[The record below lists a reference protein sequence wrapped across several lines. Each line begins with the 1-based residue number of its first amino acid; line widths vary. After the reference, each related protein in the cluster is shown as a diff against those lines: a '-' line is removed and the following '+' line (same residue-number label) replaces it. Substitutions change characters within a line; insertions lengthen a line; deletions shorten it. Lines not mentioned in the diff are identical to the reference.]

1 MTEIGERKLGLES
14 ITNKSLTWTDI
25 QKPTRDK
32 MSTLEQLYPFH
43 ELNIEDCLSKIQ
55 IPKIDR
61 YEDHIFVILHF
72 PTLDKEKSIPRT
84 TQLAIFAGFDYL
96 VTVQQGELKPLT
108 EMFQICKVNE
118 KQRESF
124 MGTSSGYL
132 LHSIIDLLVD
142 DLLHVLMKLEGN
154 LDDIEE
160 VVFEEKVAVAKEISL
175 LRREITTL
183 RRVVIP
189 LKRIILDLSKDIQ
202 KFSEEDLT
210 LYFDDVKDHI
220 DKVIEVLEESKET
233 IEIFK
238 DTDFMLSTEK
248 SNKIL
253 AVLTILF
260 TLSIPATVVA
270 AIYGMNVN
278 LPGGIETGPA
288 TFFGPFTSFVLLVIA
303 AILPAAIMIWYFKR
317 QGWFGWWES
326 WKINSRLLIL

>member
-1 MTEIGERKLGLES
+1 MAEIGERKIGLES
-14 ITNKSLTWTDI
+14 ITNKSLTWIDI
-25 QKPTRDK
+25 QKPTHEK
-32 MSTLEQLYPFH
+32 MKTLQESHLFH
-43 ELNIEDCLSKIQ
+43 ELDIEDCLSKIQ

-61 YEDHIFVILHF
+61 HEDYNFILLHF
-72 PTLDKEKSIPRT
+72 PTISKKDSIPRS
-84 TQLAIFAGFDYL
+84 TQLAIFVGFDYL
-96 VTVQQGELKPLT
+96 VTVQQGELRALT

-118 KQRESF
+118 KQRDSF

-142 DLLHVLMKLEGN
+142 DLLHILMKLEGN
-154 LDDIEE
+154 LDDIED
-160 VVFEEKVAVAKEISL
+160 VVFDEKVAVAKEISL

-189 LKRIILDLSKDIQ
+189 LKRNILDLSKDIQ

-278 LPGGIETGPA
+278 LPGGTETGPA
-288 TFFGPFTSFVLLVIA
+288 TLFGPFTSFILLVIA
-303 AILPAAIMIWYFKR
+303 AIFPAVIMIWYFKR
-317 QGWFGWWES
+317 QGWFGW
-326 WKINSRLLIL
+326 

>member
-1 MTEIGERKLGLES
+1 MAEIGEKKLGFES
-14 ITNKSLTWTDI
+14 IANKSLTWVDI
-25 QKPTRDK
+25 QKPTHEK
-32 MSTLEQLYPFH
+32 MKVLEESYLFH
-43 ELNIEDCLSKIQ
+43 ELDIEDCLSKIQ

-61 YEDHIFVILHF
+61 HEDYIFILVHF
-72 PTLDKEKSIPRT
+72 PTISKKDSFPRS
-84 TQLAIFAGFDYL
+84 TQLAIFAGSDYL
-96 VTVQQGELKPLT
+96 VTVHQGELRALT

-118 KQRESF
+118 KQRNSF

-142 DLLHVLMKLEGN
+142 DLLHILLKLKGN
-154 LDDIEE
+154 LDDIEDI
-160 VVFEEKVAVAKEISL
+160 VFDDKHAAPKEIAL

-183 RRVVIP
+183 RRIVIP
-189 LKRIILDLSKDIQ
+189 LKRTVLDFSKDIQ

-210 LYFDDVKDHI
+210 LYFDNVKDHV
-220 DKVIEVLEESKET
+220 DKVIEVLDESKET

-260 TLSIPATVVA
+260 TLSIPVTVVA
-270 AIYGMNVN
+270 AIYGMNVD

-288 TFFGPFTSFVLLVIA
+288 TFFGPFTSLAILIIA
-303 AILPAAIMIWYFKR
+303 ATLPAGIMIWYFKR
-317 QGWFGWWES
+317 QGWIE
-326 WKINSRLLIL
+326 LQ

>member
-118 KQRESF
+118 KQQESF
-124 MGTSSGYL
+124 MGKSSGYL

-160 VVFEEKVAVAKEISL
+160 VVFDEKVAVAKEISL

-288 TFFGPFTSFVLLVIA
+288 TFFGPFTSFILLVIA

-317 QGWFGWWES
+317 QGWFGW
-326 WKINSRLLIL
+326 

>member
-14 ITNKSLTWTDI
+14 ITNKSLTWVDI
-25 QKPTRDK
+25 QKPTREK
-32 MSTLEQLYPFH
+32 MSILEQLYPFH

-55 IPKIDR
+55 IPKVDR

-72 PTLDKEKSIPRT
+72 PTIDKEKSIPRT

-118 KQRESF
+118 KQRDSF

-142 DLLHVLMKLEGN
+142 DLLHILMKLEGN
-154 LDDIEE
+154 LDDIED
-160 VVFEEKVAVAKEISL
+160 VVFDEKVAVAKEISL

-288 TFFGPFTSFVLLVIA
+288 TFFGPFTSFTLLVIA
-303 AILPAAIMIWYFKR
+303 AYCLP
-317 QGWFGWWES
+317 
-326 WKINSRLLIL
+326 

>member
-14 ITNKSLTWTDI
+14 ITNKSLTWVDI
-25 QKPTRDK
+25 QKPTREK
-32 MSTLEQLYPFH
+32 MSILEQLYPFH

-55 IPKIDR
+55 IPKVDR

-72 PTLDKEKSIPRT
+72 PTIDKEKSIPRT

-118 KQRESF
+118 KQRDSF

-142 DLLHVLMKLEGN
+142 DLLHILMKLEGN
-154 LDDIEE
+154 LDDIED
-160 VVFEEKVAVAKEISL
+160 VVFDEKVAVAKEISL

-278 LPGGIETGPA
+278 LPGGIDTGPA
-288 TFFGPFTSFVLLVIA
+288 TFFGPFTSLTLLVTA
-303 AILPAAIMIWYFKR
+303 AILPSVIMLWYFKR
-317 QGWFGWWES
+317 
-326 WKINSRLLIL
+326 

>member
-1 MTEIGERKLGLES
+1 MAEIGERKLGLES
-14 ITNKSLTWTDI
+14 ITNKSLTWVDI
-25 QKPTRDK
+25 QKPTREK
-32 MSTLEQLYPFH
+32 MSILEQLYPFH

-55 IPKIDR
+55 IPKVDR

-72 PTLDKEKSIPRT
+72 PTIDKEKSIPRT

-118 KQRESF
+118 KQRDSF

-142 DLLHVLMKLEGN
+142 DLLHILMKLEGN
-154 LDDIEE
+154 LDDIED
-160 VVFEEKVAVAKEISL
+160 VVFDEKVAVAKEISL

-288 TFFGPFTSFVLLVIA
+288 TFFGPFTSFTLLVIA
-303 AILPAAIMIWYFKR
+303 AILPAVIMIWYFKR
-317 QGWFGWWES
+317 QGWFGW
-326 WKINSRLLIL
+326 

>member
-14 ITNKSLTWTDI
+14 ITNKSLKWVDI
-25 QKPTRDK
+25 QKPTREK
-32 MSTLEQLYPFH
+32 MSILEQLYPFH

-55 IPKIDR
+55 IPKVDR

-72 PTLDKEKSIPRT
+72 PTIDKEKSIPRT

-96 VTVQQGELKPLT
+96 VTVQQGELKPLS

-118 KQRESF
+118 KQRDSF

-142 DLLHVLMKLEGN
+142 DLLHILMKLEGN
-154 LDDIEE
+154 LDDIED
-160 VVFEEKVAVAKEISL
+160 VVFDEKVAVAKEISL

-288 TFFGPFTSFVLLVIA
+288 TLFGPFTSFILLVIA
-303 AILPAAIMIWYFKR
+303 AILPAVIMIWYFKR
-317 QGWFGWWES
+317 QGWFGW
-326 WKINSRLLIL
+326 

>member
-14 ITNKSLTWTDI
+14 ITNKSLTWVDI
-25 QKPTRDK
+25 QKPTREK
-32 MSTLEQLYPFH
+32 MSILEQLYPFH

-55 IPKIDR
+55 IPKVDR

-72 PTLDKEKSIPRT
+72 PTIDKEKSIPRT

-118 KQRESF
+118 KQRDSF

-142 DLLHVLMKLEGN
+142 DLLHILMKLEGN
-154 LDDIEE
+154 LDDIED
-160 VVFEEKVAVAKEISL
+160 VVFDEKVAVAKEISL

-288 TFFGPFTSFVLLVIA
+288 TFFGPFTSFTLLVIA
-303 AILPAAIMIWYFKR
+303 AILPAVIMLWYFKR
-317 QGWFGWWES
+317 QGWFGW
-326 WKINSRLLIL
+326 

>member
-1 MTEIGERKLGLES
+1 
-14 ITNKSLTWTDI
+14 
-25 QKPTRDK
+25 
-32 MSTLEQLYPFH
+32 
-43 ELNIEDCLSKIQ
+43 
-55 IPKIDR
+55 
-61 YEDHIFVILHF
+61 
-72 PTLDKEKSIPRT
+72 
-84 TQLAIFAGFDYL
+84 
-96 VTVQQGELKPLT
+96 
-108 EMFQICKVNE
+108 MFQICKVNE
-118 KQRESF
+118 KQRDSF

-142 DLLHVLMKLEGN
+142 DLLHILMKLEGN
-154 LDDIEE
+154 LDDIED
-160 VVFEEKVAVAKEISL
+160 VVFDEKVAVAKEISL

-278 LPGGIETGPA
+278 LPGGIATGPA
-288 TFFGPFTSFVLLVIA
+288 TFFGPFTSFTLLVIA
-303 AILPAAIMIWYFKR
+303 AILPAVIMIWYFKR
-317 QGWFGWWES
+317 QGWFGW
-326 WKINSRLLIL
+326 

>member
-14 ITNKSLTWTDI
+14 ITNKSLTWVDI
-25 QKPTRDK
+25 QKPTREK
-32 MSTLEQLYPFH
+32 MNILEQLYPFH

-55 IPKIDR
+55 IPKVDR

-72 PTLDKEKSIPRT
+72 PTIDKEKSIPRT

-118 KQRESF
+118 KQRDSF

-142 DLLHVLMKLEGN
+142 DLLHILMKLEGN
-154 LDDIEE
+154 LDDIED
-160 VVFEEKVAVAKEISL
+160 VVFDEKVAVAKEISL

-288 TFFGPFTSFVLLVIA
+288 TFFGPFTSFTLLVIA
-303 AILPAAIMIWYFKR
+303 AILPAVIMIWYFKR
-317 QGWFGWWES
+317 KGWFGW
-326 WKINSRLLIL
+326 

>member
-1 MTEIGERKLGLES
+1 MAEIGERKIGLES
-14 ITNKSLTWTDI
+14 ITNKSLTWIDI
-25 QKPTRDK
+25 QKPTHEK
-32 MSTLEQLYPFH
+32 MKTLQESHLFH
-43 ELNIEDCLSKIQ
+43 ELDIEDCLSKIQ

-61 YEDHIFVILHF
+61 HEDYNFILLHF
-72 PTLDKEKSIPRT
+72 PTISKKDSIPRS
-84 TQLAIFAGFDYL
+84 TQLAIFVGFDYL
-96 VTVQQGELKPLT
+96 VTVQQGELRALT

-118 KQRESF
+118 KQRDSF

-142 DLLHVLMKLEGN
+142 DLLHILLKLKGN
-154 LDDIEE
+154 LDDIED
-160 VVFEEKVAVAKEISL
+160 VVFDDKHAAPKEIAL

-183 RRVVIP
+183 RRIVIP
-189 LKRIILDLSKDIQ
+189 LKRILLDFSKDIQ

-210 LYFDDVKDHI
+210 LYFDNVKDHI
-220 DKVIEVLEESKET
+220 DKVIEVLDESKET

-260 TLSIPATVVA
+260 TLSIPVTVVA
-270 AIYGMNVN
+270 AIYGMNVD

-288 TFFGPFTSFVLLVIA
+288 TFFGPFTSLALLIIA
-303 AILPAAIMIWYFKR
+303 ATLPAGIMIWYFKR
-317 QGWFGWWES
+317 QGWIE
-326 WKINSRLLIL
+326 LQ

>member
-14 ITNKSLTWTDI
+14 ITNKSLTWVDI
-25 QKPTRDK
+25 QKPTREK
-32 MSTLEQLYPFH
+32 MSILEQLYPFH

-55 IPKIDR
+55 IPTVDR

-72 PTLDKEKSIPRT
+72 PTIDKEKSIPRT

-118 KQRESF
+118 KQRDSF

-142 DLLHVLMKLEGN
+142 DLLHILMKLEGN
-154 LDDIEE
+154 LDDIED
-160 VVFEEKVAVAKEISL
+160 VVFDEKVAVAKEISL

-288 TFFGPFTSFVLLVIA
+288 TFFGPFTSFTLLVIA
-303 AILPAAIMIWYFKR
+303 AILPAVIMIWYFKR
-317 QGWFGWWES
+317 QGWFGW
-326 WKINSRLLIL
+326 

>member
-1 MTEIGERKLGLES
+1 MAEIGERKLGLES
-14 ITNKSLTWTDI
+14 IINRSLTWIDI
-25 QKPTRDK
+25 QKPTHEK
-32 MSTLEQLYPFH
+32 MRTLQESHLFH
-43 ELNIEDCLSKIQ
+43 ELDIDDCLSKIQ

-61 YEDHIFVILHF
+61 HEDYIFILLHF
-72 PTLDKEKSIPRT
+72 PTISKKDSIPRS
-84 TQLAIFAGFDYL
+84 TQLAIFVGFDYL
-96 VTVQQGELKPLT
+96 VTVHQGELRALT
-108 EMFQICKVNE
+108 EMFQICKINE
-118 KQRESF
+118 KQRDSF

-142 DLLHVLMKLEGN
+142 DLLHILLKHKGN
-154 LDDIEE
+154 LDDIEDI
-160 VVFEEKVAVAKEISL
+160 VFDDKHAAPKEIAL

-183 RRVVIP
+183 RRIVIP
-189 LKRIILDLSKDIQ
+189 LKRILLDFSKDIQ

-210 LYFDDVKDHI
+210 LYFDNVKDHI

-260 TLSIPATVVA
+260 TLSIPVTVVA

-278 LPGGIETGPA
+278 LPGGIETGSP
-288 TFFGPFTSFVLLVIA
+288 TFLGQYTSFILLVTVAMI
-303 AILPAAIMIWYFKR
+303 PAAIMIWYFKR
-317 QGWFGWWES
+317 QRWIE
-326 WKINSRLLIL
+326 L

>member
-14 ITNKSLTWTDI
+14 ITNKSLTWVDI
-25 QKPTRDK
+25 QKPTREK
-32 MSTLEQLYPFH
+32 MSILEQLYPFH

-55 IPKIDR
+55 IPKVDR

-118 KQRESF
+118 KQRDSF

-142 DLLHVLMKLEGN
+142 DLLHILMKLEGN
-154 LDDIEE
+154 LDDIED
-160 VVFEEKVAVAKEISL
+160 VVFDEKVAVAKEISL

-288 TFFGPFTSFVLLVIA
+288 TFFGPFTSFTLLVIA
-303 AILPAAIMIWYFKR
+303 AILPAVIMIWYFKR
-317 QGWFGWWES
+317 QGWFGW
-326 WKINSRLLIL
+326 

>member
-14 ITNKSLTWTDI
+14 ITNKSLTWVDI
-25 QKPTRDK
+25 QKPTREK
-32 MSTLEQLYPFH
+32 MSILEQLYPFH

-55 IPKIDR
+55 IPKVDR

-72 PTLDKEKSIPRT
+72 PTIDKEKSIPRT

-118 KQRESF
+118 KQRDSF

-142 DLLHVLMKLEGN
+142 DLLHILMKLEGN
-154 LDDIEE
+154 LDDIED
-160 VVFEEKVAVAKEISL
+160 VVFDEKVAVAKEISL

-288 TFFGPFTSFVLLVIA
+288 TFFGPFTSFTLLVIA
-303 AILPAAIMIWYFKR
+303 AILPAVIMIWYFKR
-317 QGWFGWWES
+317 QGWFWW
-326 WKINSRLLIL
+326 

>member
-14 ITNKSLTWTDI
+14 ITNKSLTWVDI
-25 QKPTRDK
+25 QKPTREK
-32 MSTLEQLYPFH
+32 MSVLEQLYPFH

-55 IPKIDR
+55 IPKVDR

-72 PTLDKEKSIPRT
+72 PTIDKEKSIPRT

-118 KQRESF
+118 KQRDSF

-142 DLLHVLMKLEGN
+142 DLLHILMKLEGN
-154 LDDIEE
+154 LDDIED
-160 VVFEEKVAVAKEISL
+160 VVFDEKVAVAKEISL

-288 TFFGPFTSFVLLVIA
+288 TFFGPFTSFTLLVIA
-303 AILPAAIMIWYFKR
+303 AILPAVIMIWYFKR
-317 QGWFGWWES
+317 QGWFGW
-326 WKINSRLLIL
+326 

>member
-14 ITNKSLTWTDI
+14 ITNKSLTWVDI
-25 QKPTRDK
+25 QKPTREK
-32 MSTLEQLYPFH
+32 MSILEQLYPFH

-55 IPKIDR
+55 IPKVDR
-61 YEDHIFVILHF
+61 YEYHIFVILHF
-72 PTLDKEKSIPRT
+72 PTIDKEKSIPRT

-118 KQRESF
+118 KQRDSF

-142 DLLHVLMKLEGN
+142 DLLHILMKLEGN
-154 LDDIEE
+154 LDDIED
-160 VVFEEKVAVAKEISL
+160 VVFDEKVAVAKEISL

-288 TFFGPFTSFVLLVIA
+288 TFFGPFTSFTLLVITA
-303 AILPAAIMIWYFKR
+303 VLPAVIMIWYFKR
-317 QGWFGWWES
+317 QGWFGW
-326 WKINSRLLIL
+326 

>member
-1 MTEIGERKLGLES
+1 MVEIGERKLGLES
-14 ITNKSLTWTDI
+14 ITNKRLTWVNI
-25 QKPTRDK
+25 QKPTREK
-32 MSTLEQLYPFH
+32 MNILEESYLFH

-61 YEDHIFVILHF
+61 YEDHFFVILHF
-72 PTLDKEKSIPRT
+72 PSIDKNESIPRS

-96 VTVQQGELKPLT
+96 VTVQQGELTALN
-108 EMFQICKVNE
+108 EMFQYCKINE
-118 KQRESF
+118 RQRESF
-124 MGTSSGYL
+124 MGISSGYL

-142 DLLHVLMKLEGN
+142 DLLHILMKLKGN
-154 LDDIEE
+154 LDDIED
-160 VVFEEKVAVAKEISL
+160 VVFDDRLSAPREIAL

-183 RRVVIP
+183 RRIVIP
-189 LKRIILDLSKDIQ
+189 LKRIVLDFSKNIQ

-210 LYFDDVKDHI
+210 LYFDNVKDHI
-220 DKVIEVLEESKET
+220 DKVIEVLEISKET

-288 TFFGPFTSFVLLVIA
+288 TFFGPFTSFTLLVIA
-303 AILPAAIMIWYFKR
+303 AILPAVIMIWYFKR
-317 QGWFGWWES
+317 QGWFGW
-326 WKINSRLLIL
+326 

>member
-160 VVFEEKVAVAKEISL
+160 VVFDEKVAVAKEISL

-288 TFFGPFTSFVLLVIA
+288 TFFGPFTSFILLVIA

-317 QGWFGWWES
+317 QGWFGW
-326 WKINSRLLIL
+326 

>member
-1 MTEIGERKLGLES
+1 MGSMAEIRERKLSLES
-14 ITNKSLTWTDI
+14 ITNKRLTWVNI
-25 QKPTRDK
+25 RKPTREK
-32 MSTLEQLYPFH
+32 MKILEETYLFH

-72 PTLDKEKSIPRT
+72 PSIDKNESIPRT
-84 TQLAIFAGFDYL
+84 THLAIFAGFDYL

-108 EMFQICKVNE
+108 EMFELCKISE
-118 KQRESF
+118 KQRDSF

-132 LHSIIDLLVD
+132 LHRIIDLLVD
-142 DLLHVLMKLEGN
+142 DLLHILMKLKGN
-154 LDDIEE
+154 LDDIED
-160 VVFEEKVAVAKEISL
+160 VVFDDKHAAPKEIAL

-189 LKRIILDLSKDIQ
+189 LKRIVMDLSKDIQ
-202 KFSEEDLT
+202 KFSAEDLT
-210 LYFDDVKDHI
+210 LYFDDVKDHV

-260 TLSIPATVVA
+260 TLSIPVTVVA
-270 AIYGMNVN
+270 
-278 LPGGIETGPA
+278 L
-288 TFFGPFTSFVLLVIA
+288 FT
-303 AILPAAIMIWYFKR
+303 
-317 QGWFGWWES
+317 E
-326 WKINSRLLIL
+326 